1 MTAGVSRERFH
12 QTSRHVN
19 QSPIQLSQDRFCINI
34 PNAIP
39 PCANYFYICPM
50 SKHKTHLLLGGNLGD
65 RHANLA
71 AARQLIGQRIGQVVK
86 ASSLYETQPWG
97 KPDQP
102 DFLNQALEVATDL
115 KPEAVLTAVLKI
127 EKELGRQREDK
138 WTARTIDI
146 DLLFFDAKILKTK
159 DLTLPHPHLHE
170 RNFALVPMLEIAPN
184 KQHPIFKKTIEELYE
199 ASEDDLDV
207 VMLDDES
214 ENTQPKPD
222 QR

>member
-1 MTAGVSRERFH
+1 
-12 QTSRHVN
+12 
-19 QSPIQLSQDRFCINI
+19 
-34 PNAIP
+34 
-39 PCANYFYICPM
+39 M

-71 AARQLIGQRIGQVVK
+71 AARKLIGQRVGTVVK
-86 ASSLYETQPWG
+86 SSSLYETQPWG
-97 KPDQP
+97 KTDQP

-115 KPEAVLTAVLKI
+115 KPEEVLKDILNI

-138 WTARTIDI
+138 WSARTIDI
-146 DLLFFDAKILKTK
+146 DILFYDAKTLKTK

-207 VMLDDES
+207 VMLEDET
-214 ENTQPKPD
+214 EANRP
-222 QR
+222 